1 MIYGKKKLVKRKKQ
15 REKSQSSNNVQQ
27 DPFAYLLSD
36 VRETV
41 VTESVYQPIPKSILK
56 YFMPKGMN

>member
-1 MIYGKKKLVKRKKQ
+1 MEKKKLVKRKKQ
-15 REKSQSSNNVQQ
+15 GENPHSSNIVQQ
-27 DPFAYLLSD
+27 DSLAYLLSD

-56 YFMPKGMN
+56 FFMPKGMI

>member
-1 MIYGKKKLVKRKKQ
+1 MEKKKLVKTKKQ
-15 REKSQSSNNVQQ
+15 GEKSHSSNIVEPN
-27 DPFAYLLSD
+27 PFTFLLSD

-56 YFMPKGMN
+56 YFLPMDMI

>member
-1 MIYGKKKLVKRKKQ
+1 MEKKKLVKGKKQ
-15 REKSQSSNNVQQ
+15 GEKPKYMEQ

-41 VTESVYQPIPKSILK
+41 VTESVYQLIPKSILK
-56 YFMPKGMN
+56 YFMPKGMI